1 MLCCAYI
8 GEEVAG
14 ERLSELGLE
23 AEFGALK
30 QSFKWFMFFGREAH
44 ITFDHALLGIQL
56 SYMFLLMVTQSEII
70 QTPSPQKYLF
80 DII

>member
-8 GEEVAG
+8 GEEVAWEG
-14 ERLSELGLE
+14 LSELGLE

-30 QSFKWFMFFGREAH
+30 QSFKWFMCFGRVAH

-56 SYMFLLMVTQSEII
+56 SYVFINGNSE
-70 QTPSPQKYLF
+70 
-80 DII
+80 